1 MYATILTLVKTTIM
15 PIINLKIAK
24 GRSAEKKQELI
35 SEITKVVVK
44 TLDLKPEWVTI
55 LIDEYEHENWASGGT
70 LHSIKF
76 GKDWDGTMSGLMEN
90 HP

>member
-1 MYATILTLVKTTIM
+1 M

-24 GRSAEKKQELI
+24 GRSEEKKQELV

-44 TLDLKPEWVTI
+44 TLDLKPEWVSI
-55 LIDEYEHENWASGGT
+55 IIDEYEHENWASGGT

-76 GKDWDGTMSGLMEN
+76 GKDWDGSVSNLSD
-90 HP
+90 

>member
-1 MYATILTLVKTTIM
+1 M

-24 GRSAEKKQELI
+24 GRSEEKKQELV

-44 TLDLKPEWVTI
+44 TLNLKPEWVSI
-55 LIDEYEHENWASGGT
+55 IIDEYEHENWASGGT

-76 GKDWDGTMSGLMEN
+76 GKDWDGSVDDLSD
-90 HP
+90 